1 MIKFCVLGSGSKG
14 NSVYF
19 NVDGKH
25 LLVDAGFS
33 KKEINRRLATIGKSM
48 DDIEFIFITHAHKDH
63 YAAWLQKDTTR
74 KVYTKIR
81 PQEFS
86 FIKSFPL
93 SHDSEH
99 GSIGYVVKDEA
110 GNKIEPGN
118 KIAVILDTGCI
129 PEEILPNLFDCAA
142 VLIETNYDIDML
154 IDSPYPTDLQ
164 LRISSD
170 VGHLRAECAAEAVGM
185 VAWPG
190 LQYVCALHLS
200 SNCINPVLARFE
212 LDKELRDVVP
222 GCEIVISDQKIPT
235 KLFVVM

>member
-1 MIKFCVLGSGSKG
+1 MIKFSVLGSGSKG
-14 NSVYF
+14 NSIYMCI
-19 NVDGKH
+19 DGKH
-25 LLVDAGFS
+25 ILIDCGFS
-33 KKEINRRLATIGKSM
+33 KKEMNSRLAPLGRSM
-48 DDIEFIFITHAHKDH
+48 DDIEFIFITHNHRDH
-63 YAAWLQKDTTR
+63 YAAWLQKDITR

-99 GSIGYVVKDEA
+99 GSIGYVVNDEA
-110 GNKIEPGN
+110 GNRVV
-118 KIAVILDTGCI
+118 VILDTGCI

-154 IDSPYPTDLQ
+154 IDSPYPSELQ
-164 LRISSD
+164 ERISSD
-170 VGHLRAECAAEAVGM
+170 VGHLRGECAAEAVGM

-212 LDKELRDVVP
+212 LEKELRDVVP

-235 KLFVVM
+235 KLMVVM